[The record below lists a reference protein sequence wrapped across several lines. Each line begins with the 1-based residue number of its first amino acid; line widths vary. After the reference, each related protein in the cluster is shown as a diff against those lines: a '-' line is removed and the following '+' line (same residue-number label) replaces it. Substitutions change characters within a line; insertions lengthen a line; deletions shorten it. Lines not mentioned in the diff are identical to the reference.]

1 MISDP
6 TSAAVISQAAE
17 QFLGELSHA
26 FELARTSLSPEEFER
41 LKQAVGTVVGTL
53 EIELLWP
60 LYKLHPRLE
69 PEHLHDWEFGK

>member
-6 TSAAVISQAAE
+6 TSAAAISQAVE

-26 FELARTSLSPEEFER
+26 FELAHTSLSPEEFDR

-60 LYKLHPRLE
+60 LDKLHPRLE
-69 PEHLHDWEFGK
+69 PEHLRDWEFGK